1 MSSTKSFADRI
12 VSWTAANMR
21 FSYLLPDAV
30 ELLLYLALAAYFV
43 TQLQQQA

>member
-1 MSSTKSFADRI
+1 MKSFADRI

-21 FSYLLPDAV
+21 FSYLLPDTV
-30 ELLLYLALAAYFV
+30 ELLLYLAIAAYFV

>member
-1 MSSTKSFADRI
+1 MSGMKSFADRI

-21 FSYLLPDAV
+21 FSYLLPDSV
-30 ELLLYLALAAYFV
+30 ELLLYLALVAYFV